1 MTFLRPFMANT
12 IGIIG
17 GIAGVFALSRSYL
30 HLRIPGPAALTIF
43 AAFFFSF
50 ICFHILP
57 PSGDCPKCSEND
69 WKDPNEV
76 FKKDTIHSIA
86 IFGLFAQ
93 TIGYV
98 GTLIAVIGY
107 EMTVLEALGIIGGFG
122 ARAVFEWALEE
133 KRTCQRC
140 EDLEK
145 AELDNTIDESDFV
158 KRVV

>member
-1 MTFLRPFMANT
+1 MTFLRPFIANT
-12 IGIIG
+12 ISIIG
-17 GIAGVFALSRSYL
+17 GIASVFALSRSYL
-30 HLRIPGPAALTIF
+30 HLRIPGPVALTIF

-76 FKKDTIHSIA
+76 FREDTIHSIA

-93 TIGYV
+93 TIGCV

-107 EMTVLEALGIIGGFG
+107 EMTILEALGIVGGFG
-122 ARAVFEWALEE
+122 ARALCEWALEE
-133 KRTCQRC
+133 ERTCQGY
-140 EDLEK
+140 EDLVK
-145 AELDNTIDESDFV
+145 AEFKITIDESDFV
-158 KRVV
+158 KRIA